1 MCALWLPR
9 APALRSG
16 LGLAVPNGPSL
27 CSTPTQASGRPHEQ
41 SRHGAVLQGRGVTGP
56 VVRPPLWRGRGWTVS
71 AAAGRRDVADTRC
84 LQPEGAPL
92 PGGRGGGAAGLSGG
106 HSLQPRSHPLVTQAN
121 GGEEQHVPTHAT
133 PPRATGTLP
142 RARRSHWT
150 RRRTLPL
157 TGNGHIAQSHSQN
170 DGTARVLF
178 LRQSVRIDLIPCLL
192 EF

>member
-1 MCALWLPR
+1 MAAQGPSSPEWPGPGCPQRSQPLQHPHTGLGTTPR
-9 APALRSG
+9 AVPTRSG
-16 LGLAVPNGPSL
+16 FTEAWCHWTCREAAAVAGERVDGERG
-27 CSTPTQASGRPHEQ
+27 SGETRRG
-41 SRHGAVLQGRGVTGP
+41 RHAVSATGRGTAPRRTG
-56 VVRPPLWRGRGWTVS
+56 
-71 AAAGRRDVADTRC
+71 
-84 LQPEGAPL
+84 
-92 PGGRGGGAAGLSGG
+92 GGGAAGLSGG

-150 RRRTLPL
+150 RRHTLPL